1 MQSEIISYVESINR
15 DIRFEE
21 ETFAID
27 LIENVGPQGSF
38 INKAHTRKHFK
49 KELWFPTLLNRN
61 YYKSWKEKGATDME
75 QRCRERKNEILMSH
89 EPEPFSDDLV
99 RDIEKIVERAKQ
111 SLSRKNRIRKNN
123 I

>member
-1 MQSEIISYVESINR
+1 
-15 DIRFEE
+15 
-21 ETFAID
+21 
-27 LIENVGPQGSF
+27 
-38 INKAHTRKHFK
+38 
-49 KELWFPTLLNRN
+49 
-61 YYKSWKEKGATDME
+61 ME

-89 EPEPFSDDLV
+89 EPEPFSGDLV